1 MEIKELI
8 DIEYPGWYVESAYDN
23 KITLRSDYTVDNLA
37 EVYISLESDNYVTV
51 SYSGRGGQGI
61 FFHAA
66 NLTPVEVSER
76 TIESADNYFDYE

>member
-23 KITLRSDYTVDNLA
+23 KIILRSDYTVDNLA
-37 EVYISLESDNYVTV
+37 EVYITLEGDNYVTV
-51 SYSGRGGQGI
+51 SYSGRSGQGI

-66 NLTPVEVSER
+66 NLTTEEVSNK
-76 TIESADNYFDYE
+76 TVESADNYFDYE

>member
-23 KITLRSDYTVDNLA
+23 KIILRSDYTEDGLA
-37 EVYISLESDNYVTV
+37 DVYITLESDNYVTV
-51 SYSGRGGQGI
+51 SYSGRDGQGI

-66 NLTPVEVSER
+66 NLTPGEVSER
-76 TIESADNYFDYE
+76 TIEAADNYFNYE